1 MGSKKYSNKGYNAAR
16 KAEEQAAEEKAN
28 RRTVWICLAA
38 VLVIIAAIIAVVIVS
53 QNTSGT
59 QSGEESQTSAPSATV
74 NMSDIAAEINSKSV
88 SDFEETDQTTEYVK
102 ITVKDHGDI
111 ILRLRADVAPI
122 TVANFQS
129 LVGRGFY
136 DGLTFHRVYKN
147 FMIQGGD
154 PKGNGTG
161 NSGTTIKGEF
171 SSNGVTNDLSHI
183 RGVLSMARGSYSM
196 DSASCQF
203 FICHADSAFLDGDY
217 ASFGYVVAG
226 MDTVDSVSDV
236 EVKANSSGEKSSP
249 VEPVIIEKICF
260 VTEKQ
265 S

>member
-1 MGSKKYSNKGYNAAR
+1 MPQHPTFIITMEDGRQMKGELYPEIAPQSVGNFIAL
-16 KAEEQAAEEKAN
+16 AN
-28 RRTVWICLAA
+28 
-38 VLVIIAAIIAVVIVS
+38 S
-53 QNTSGT
+53 
-59 QSGEESQTSAPSATV
+59 
-74 NMSDIAAEINSKSV
+74 
-88 SDFEETDQTTEYVK
+88 
-102 ITVKDHGDI
+102 
-111 ILRLRADVAPI
+111 
-122 TVANFQS
+122 
-129 LVGRGFY
+129 GFY
-136 DGLTFHRVYKN
+136 DGLIFHRVIPG

-171 SSNGVTNDLSHI
+171 SSNGVTNGLSHI

-203 FICHADSAFLDGDY
+203 FICHADATFLDGNY

-226 MDTVDSVSDV
+226 MDTVDSVADV

-249 VEPVIIEKICF
+249 VEPVVIEKICF

>member
-38 VLVIIAAIIAVVIVS
+38 VLVIIVAVIAVVIVS

-59 QSGEESQTSAPSATV
+59 QSGKESQTSAPSATI

-129 LVGRGFY
+129 LAGQGFY

-203 FICHADSAFLDGDY
+203 FICHADSTFLDGDY

-226 MDTVDSVSDV
+226 MDTVDSVADV
-236 EVKANSSGEKSSP
+236 EVQANSSGEKSSP
-249 VEPVIIEKICF
+249 VEPVVIEKICF